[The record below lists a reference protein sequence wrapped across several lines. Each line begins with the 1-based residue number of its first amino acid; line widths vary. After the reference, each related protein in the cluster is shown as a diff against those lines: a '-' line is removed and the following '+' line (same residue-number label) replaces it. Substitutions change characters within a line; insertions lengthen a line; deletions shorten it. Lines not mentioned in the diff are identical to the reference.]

1 LFIAAGLIS
10 GGGNLLPMG
19 ESKREREHMIGDSKE
34 QIAAQLGEL
43 IYGGDGSFTLAD
55 IEEIVGDGDLFEYI

>member
-1 LFIAAGLIS
+1 MS
-10 GGGNLLPMG
+10 GGGNLLPIG
-19 ESKREREHMIGDSKE
+19 ENKREREREREPMIGDSKE
-34 QIAAQLGEL
+34 EIAAQLGDL

>member
-1 LFIAAGLIS
+1 
-10 GGGNLLPMG
+10 M
-19 ESKREREHMIGDSKE
+19 SKRESTHMIGDSKE
-34 QIAAQLGEL
+34 EIAKQLGDL

>member
-1 LFIAAGLIS
+1 
-10 GGGNLLPMG
+10 MG
-19 ESKREREHMIGDSKE
+19 ESKREREPMIGDSKE
-34 QIAAQLGEL
+34 EIITQLNDL